1 MGAEKLNLRLRLGEI
16 LIEQGIINPNQ
27 LEKALAEQ
35 NKHGL
40 DAKRIGRYLIELG
53 YVNEEDVTKALGIQ
67 FDLPVML
74 LEGLRIKPEALNLLP
89 ESMARRFNIIP
100 LFKIGEELTIAIA
113 DPTNFS
119 LLDMDVVSSETG
131 CKLVSVI
138 ATNSE
143 ISKTIERYY
152 SKKMAPDISEQLDK
166 AGFASISRSELDELN
181 IAGAELSTIKT
192 VDNVLLQAVE
202 DGASD
207 IHIEPG
213 PVNLSVRFRIDG
225 ILQEHTTFQMR
236 MHPGILSRIKILS
249 ALNIA
254 ERQKPQDG
262 RIQLK
267 IGGKEFDIRVSTLP
281 AYHGEKVVLRLLNRE
296 SVKVS
301 IEDLGFS
308 ERNYNTFLEL
318 IKEPYG
324 IILVTGPTGS
334 GKTTTLYA
342 AINEINSVKK
352 NIITVEDP
360 IEYQL
365 PIINQ
370 VQVNPKKDLTFAN
383 ALRSILRQDPD
394 VIMIGEIRDPETAAI
409 AAESA
414 LTGHLVFSTL
424 HTNDAPSSITRLI
437 DMGIE
442 PFLLSPSLLGI
453 LAQRLVRKICPK
465 CKEEYSPS
473 KAELNTVR
481 LNTQIEGIKFYR
493 GAGCD
498 NCKHTGYKGRTG
510 IHEILVVD
518 EKIRE
523 LIVNRASV
531 GIIREEAAKTGFKD
545 MRFDGLK
552 KVIAGITTVEELLRV
567 TRDIK

>member
-1 MGAEKLNLRLRLGEI
+1 MGDEKLNLRLGEL
-16 LIEQGIINPNQ
+16 LIEQGIINPDQ

-40 DAKRIGRYLIELG
+40 DQKRIGRYLIEFG
-53 YVNEEDVTKALGIQ
+53 YVNEEDITKALGIQ
-67 FDLPVML
+67 FDLPVMRL
-74 LEGLRIKPEALNLLP
+74 DGLRIKPEVLGLLP
-89 ESMARRFNIIP
+89 ESMARRFNIVP

-119 LLDMDVVSSETG
+119 LLDMDVVSLETG

-138 ATNSE
+138 AANSE
-143 ISKTIERYY
+143 ISKAIERYY
-152 SKKMAPDISEQLDK
+152 SKKMAPDITEQLDK
-166 AGFASISRSELDELN
+166 AGFASISRSEIDELKM
-181 IAGAELSTIKT
+181 AGTELSTIKT
-192 VDNVLLQAVE
+192 VDNVLLEAVE

-213 PVNLSVRFRIDG
+213 AVNLTVRFRIDG
-225 ILQEHTTFQMR
+225 ILQEHANFQMR

-249 ALNIA
+249 SLNIA

-267 IGGKEFDIRVSTLP
+267 IGGKEFDLRVSTLP

-296 SVKVS
+296 AIRVS

-308 ERNYNTFLEL
+308 EKNYNIFLEL

-370 VQVNPKKDLTFAN
+370 VQVNPKKELTFAN

-453 LAQRLVRKICPK
+453 LAQRLTRKICPN
-465 CKEEYSPS
+465 CKEEYLPS
-473 KAELNTVR
+473 KAELNTVG
-481 LNTQIEGIKFYR
+481 LNTQLEGIKFYR

-531 GIIREEAAKTGFKD
+531 SMIREEAARKGFKD

>member
-16 LIEQGIINPNQ
+16 LIEQGIINPAQ
-27 LEKALAEQ
+27 LEKALTEQ

-40 DAKRIGRYLIELG
+40 DPKRIGRYLIELG

-67 FDLPVML
+67 FDLPVMR
-74 LEGLRIKPEALNLLP
+74 LEGLRIKPEVLNLLP

-100 LFKIGEELTIAIA
+100 LFKVAEELTIAIA

-131 CKLVSVI
+131 CKIVSVI
-138 ATNSE
+138 AANSE
-143 ISKTIERYY
+143 ISKAIERYY

-249 ALNIA
+249 SLNIA

-308 ERNYNTFLEL
+308 ERNHNTFLEL

-352 NIITVEDP
+352 NIITIEDP

-394 VIMIGEIRDPETAAI
+394 VIMIGEIRDPETASI

-453 LAQRLVRKICPK
+453 IAQRLVRKICPK
-465 CKEEYSPS
+465 CKEEYLPS

-481 LNTQIEGIKFYR
+481 LDSQIEGVKFSR
-493 GAGCD
+493 GSGCD
-498 NCKHTGYKGRTG
+498 HCKHTGYKGRTG
-510 IHEILVVD
+510 IHEILVAD